1 MHNKTPQK
9 GESTSNTTEQTESEA
24 QHADEY
30 VTIVVLGRDPMW
42 GCLRTSMFLNRSHMR
57 LSSTFFMSHT
67 VSKRMWFV
75 SLISVA
81 F

>member
-42 GCLRTSMFLNRSHMR
+42 GCLRASMFLNRSHIR
-57 LSSTFFMSHT
+57 LSSTFFLCHIQCQRGSGL
-67 VSKRMWFV
+67 F
-75 SLISVA
+75 L
-81 F
+81 